1 MGNLIL
7 MIFNLMYIF
16 GSVLI
21 ILAGMLF
28 IQGFFYQVFNI
39 NLYKIIDNILFK
51 EVIMEDENKRRIRK
65 HDKRK
70 ING

>member
-28 IQGFFYQVFNI
+28 IQGFLYQVFNI
-39 NLYKIIDNILFK
+39 NLYKIIDNVLFK
-51 EVIMEDENKRRIRK
+51 EVK
-65 HDKRK
+65 
-70 ING
+70 

>member
-28 IQGFFYQVFNI
+28 IQGFFYKVFNI

-51 EVIMEDENKRRIRK
+51 EAR
-65 HDKRK
+65 
-70 ING
+70 

>member
-16 GSVLI
+16 GFVLI

-39 NLYKIIDNILFK
+39 NLYKIICNILFK
-51 EVIMEDENKRRIRK
+51 GAK
-65 HDKRK
+65 
-70 ING
+70 